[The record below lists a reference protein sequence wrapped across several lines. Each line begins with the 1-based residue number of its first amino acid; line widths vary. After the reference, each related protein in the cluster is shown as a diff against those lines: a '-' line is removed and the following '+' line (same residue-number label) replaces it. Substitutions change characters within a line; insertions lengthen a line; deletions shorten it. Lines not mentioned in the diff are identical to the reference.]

1 MESPETEPVVEAPA
15 VNRPTHP
22 HAEAPIVQEAAAL
35 QEGPEEEEAEDELTA
50 RMRQLLE
57 AAAAREAAVEGEKVN
72 KDRDANSSITTRSRG
87 VQLSWNPD
95 MNSSKPLI
103 ELSDNEL

>member
-1 MESPETEPVVEAPA
+1 MLHNV
-15 VNRPTHP
+15 
-22 HAEAPIVQEAAAL
+22 
-35 QEGPEEEEAEDELTA
+35 PEEEEAEDELTA

-57 AAAAREAAVEGEKVN
+57 AAAAREAAAAGEAAEEGEKAN
-72 KDRDANSSITTRSRG
+72 NNRDANSSVITRSRG